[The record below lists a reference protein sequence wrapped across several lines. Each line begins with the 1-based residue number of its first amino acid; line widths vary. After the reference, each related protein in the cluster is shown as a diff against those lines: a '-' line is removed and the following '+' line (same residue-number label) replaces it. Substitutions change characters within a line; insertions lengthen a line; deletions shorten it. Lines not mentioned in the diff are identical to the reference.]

1 MASLGGLGEVLLH
14 GGDDD
19 DDVGGHGE
27 LGEGPLHSCGD
38 DDVAGLDSVP
48 DLLLKLGS
56 LLQRAHK

>member
-14 GGDDD
+14 GGDD

-56 LLQRAHK
+56 LPSESA